1 MKPRDVTDAALTGGS
16 RMSPHPL
23 RSLVLSLLLLL
34 ATMAVAC
41 GDAATAGPPAGQAR
55 VRIQGG
61 KF

>member
-1 MKPRDVTDAALTGGS
+1 
-16 RMSPHPL
+16 MSPHPL